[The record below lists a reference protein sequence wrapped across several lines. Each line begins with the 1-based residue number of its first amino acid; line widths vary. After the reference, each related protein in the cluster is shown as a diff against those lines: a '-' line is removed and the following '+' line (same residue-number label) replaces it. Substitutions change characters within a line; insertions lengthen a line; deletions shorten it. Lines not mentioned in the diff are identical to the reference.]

1 MNILYGI
8 QGTGNGHITRSRL
21 LAPLLRKKGF
31 NVDILLSGRKKEDYW
46 GMECFS
52 PFITKSGLTF
62 EIKNGRV
69 SKWETAKKLKLKQFW
84 MDLKSIDFKSYDI
97 VITDYEPIS
106 AWGAKKN
113 GVLSIGIGHL
123 YSFLYNV
130 PMPNGFFLDKKI
142 MNWFAPVDIPI
153 GLHWHH
159 FGQNILPPL
168 IPSLKEKVTDEDFVL
183 VYLPWENPNLVDSV
197 LKKISD
203 KIFYVYGH
211 TNEKIVRDNII
222 WKPSSRSGFVKD
234 LETCNGV
241 LCNAGFELT
250 SECLSLNKKI
260 LVKPLMSQVE
270 QLSNVKALDSLGLGS
285 TTNKITTSIV
295 SNWLEND
302 SKSSLPYY
310 NVVDP
315 IINWIESGNF
325 DDFSNIT
332 KKVWAETKIV
342 K

>member
-21 LAPLLRKKGF
+21 LVPLLRKKGF
-31 NVDILLSGRKKEDYW
+31 NVDVILSGRNKEEYW
-46 GMECFS
+46 DMECFK
-52 PFITKSGLTF
+52 PYDTKLGITFQLTHGTV
-62 EIKNGRV
+62 K
-69 SKWETAKKLKLKQFW
+69 KWETIKKLKLKQFW

-106 AWGAKKN
+106 AWAAKKH
-113 GVLSIGIGHL
+113 GILSIGIGHL

-130 PMPNGFFLDKKI
+130 PMHNGFVFDKKI

-159 FGQNILPPL
+159 FGQNILPPI
-168 IPSLKEKVTDEDFVL
+168 IPQLKEQISNEDFVL
-183 VYLPWENPNLVDSV
+183 VYLPWEDPKLIESV
-197 LKKISD
+197 LNKISN

-211 TNEKIVRDNII
+211 TSKKTLRGNIR
-222 WKPSSRSGFVKD
+222 WKPFSRSGFIAD
-234 LETCNGV
+234 LESCNGV

-260 LVKPLMSQVE
+260 LVKPVMSQVE
-270 QLSNVKALDSLGLGS
+270 QLANVKALDSLELAS
-285 TTNKITTSIV
+285 TTNKITNAVV
-295 SNWLEND
+295 SDWIEND
-302 SKSSLPYY
+302 SKSLLPYF

-315 IINWIESGNF
+315 VVDWIESGNF
-325 DDFSNIT
+325 DDINCLK
-332 KKVWAETKIV
+332 KKVWI
-342 K
+342 

>member
-21 LAPLLRKKGF
+21 LVPSLRKKGF
-31 NVDILLSGRKKEDYW
+31 NVDVILSGRKKEEYW
-46 GMECFS
+46 DIECFK
-52 PFITKSGLTF
+52 PYDTKFGITFQLTHGTV
-62 EIKNGRV
+62 K
-69 SKWETAKKLKLKQFW
+69 KWETIKKLELKQFW

-106 AWGAKKN
+106 AWAAKKN

-130 PMPNGFFLDKKI
+130 PMQSGFVLDKKI

-159 FGQNILPPL
+159 FGQNILPPI
-168 IPSLKEKVTDEDFVL
+168 IPQLKEQIPNEDFAL
-183 VYLPWENPNLVDSV
+183 VYLPWEDPKLIESV
-197 LKKISD
+197 LNKISD

-211 TNEKIVRDNII
+211 TSKKKLRGNIK
-222 WKPSSRSGFVKD
+222 WKPFSRSGFIKD
-234 LETCNGV
+234 LESCNGV
-241 LCNAGFELT
+241 ICNAGFELT

-260 LVKPLMSQVE
+260 LVKPVMSQVE
-270 QLSNVKALDSLGLGS
+270 QLANVKALDSLELAS
-285 TTNKITTSIV
+285 TTHKITSAVV
-295 SNWLEND
+295 SDWIEND
-302 SKSSLPYY
+302 SKSLLPYF

-315 IINWIESGNF
+315 VVDWIGSGNF
-325 DDFSNIT
+325 DDIYSLR
-332 KKVWAETKIV
+332 KKVWS
-342 K
+342 